1 MTASDGSHNGT
12 SKDDSNGS
20 LVDQIKD
27 TISNI
32 KDNVT
37 GNDPEFSGD
46 DFYATNQVVHF
57 VPYRVQ
63 VIAPELAIGKTSDKK
78 EYTVGETGHYNVEVV
93 QTKDDAVAKNIHVV
107 DKLDKAGAEI
117 QKDSIKVYDGAGK
130 LITGDCT
137 ITCDGQSYDIQSKVA
152 LAKGETMKI
161 QYDVLFKSSD
171 LSGQKVLNTAKAQA
185 SNQKNP
191 EDWVEDNNEVSLDK
205 PKLAIKKSSNRV
217 TFKPGE
223 TGKYTITVTNKSTTA
238 TAKNVVV
245 KDNFNKDGVKIQ
257 KSSIKIENDGKV
269 VNGAEISCKSNSFV
283 IKTKQDLAPNADMV
297 ITYKAKFSKKGTYKN
312 TAVATSDNTDPVKA
326 KNTVKVTKSG
336 VSPKNVT
343 PKNVIKTIT
352 KGTKDVKTGDVLGLA
367 VLVILVAGIG
377 YLGFTVVKRKKSN

>member
-1 MTASDGSHNGT
+1 
-12 SKDDSNGS
+12 
-20 LVDQIKD
+20 
-27 TISNI
+27 
-32 KDNVT
+32 
-37 GNDPEFSGD
+37 
-46 DFYATNQVVHF
+46 
-57 VPYRVQ
+57 
-63 VIAPELAIGKTSDKK
+63 
-78 EYTVGETGHYNVEVV
+78 
-93 QTKDDAVAKNIHVV
+93 
-107 DKLDKAGAEI
+107 
-117 QKDSIKVYDGAGK
+117 
-130 LITGDCT
+130 
-137 ITCDGQSYDIQSKVA
+137 
-152 LAKGETMKI
+152 MKI
-161 QYDVLFKSSD
+161 KYDVLFKSSD
-171 LSGQKVLNTAKAQA
+171 LSGQKVLNSAKTQA

-269 VNGAEISCKSNSFV
+269 VKGAEISCKGNSFV

-367 VLVILVAGIG
+367 VLVVLVAGIG
-377 YLGFTVVKRKKSN
+377 YLGFTVVKVTSVTSKSFRLI

>member
-1 MTASDGSHNGT
+1 MTKHSSRDPNG
-12 SKDDSNGS
+12 
-20 LVDQIKD
+20 LQM
-27 TISNI
+27 
-32 KDNVT
+32 
-37 GNDPEFSGD
+37 
-46 DFYATNQVVHF
+46 
-57 VPYRVQ
+57 
-63 VIAPELAIGKTSDKK
+63 
-78 EYTVGETGHYNVEVV
+78 
-93 QTKDDAVAKNIHVV
+93 TKH
-107 DKLDKAGAEI
+107 
-117 QKDSIKVYDGAGK
+117 
-130 LITGDCT
+130 
-137 ITCDGQSYDIQSKVA
+137 
-152 LAKGETMKI
+152 
-161 QYDVLFKSSD
+161 SS
-171 LSGQKVLNTAKAQA
+171 
-185 SNQKNP
+185 
-191 EDWVEDNNEVSLDK
+191 
-205 PKLAIKKSSNRV
+205 
-217 TFKPGE
+217 
-223 TGKYTITVTNKSTTA
+223 TA

-269 VNGAEISCKSNSFV
+269 VKGAEISCKGNSFV

-367 VLVILVAGIG
+367 VLVVLVAGIG

>member
-1 MTASDGSHNGT
+1 
-12 SKDDSNGS
+12 
-20 LVDQIKD
+20 
-27 TISNI
+27 
-32 KDNVT
+32 
-37 GNDPEFSGD
+37 
-46 DFYATNQVVHF
+46 
-57 VPYRVQ
+57 
-63 VIAPELAIGKTSDKK
+63 
-78 EYTVGETGHYNVEVV
+78 
-93 QTKDDAVAKNIHVV
+93 
-107 DKLDKAGAEI
+107 
-117 QKDSIKVYDGAGK
+117 
-130 LITGDCT
+130 
-137 ITCDGQSYDIQSKVA
+137 
-152 LAKGETMKI
+152 MKI
-161 QYDVLFKSSD
+161 KYDVLFYD
-171 LSGQKVLNTAKAQA
+171 LDFSCQKVLNSAKAQA

-223 TGKYTITVTNKSTTA
+223 TGEYTITVTNKSTTA

-269 VNGAEISCKSNSFV
+269 VKGAEIEAKDNSFV

-326 KNTVKVTKSG
+326 NNKVKVTKTG

-343 PKNVIKTIT
+343 PKNVIKTVT

-367 VLVILVAGIG
+367 VLVVLVAGIG
-377 YLGFTVVKRKKSN
+377 YLGFVVVKRKKSK

>member
-1 MTASDGSHNGT
+1 
-12 SKDDSNGS
+12 
-20 LVDQIKD
+20 
-27 TISNI
+27 
-32 KDNVT
+32 
-37 GNDPEFSGD
+37 
-46 DFYATNQVVHF
+46 
-57 VPYRVQ
+57 
-63 VIAPELAIGKTSDKK
+63 
-78 EYTVGETGHYNVEVV
+78 
-93 QTKDDAVAKNIHVV
+93 
-107 DKLDKAGAEI
+107 
-117 QKDSIKVYDGAGK
+117 
-130 LITGDCT
+130 
-137 ITCDGQSYDIQSKVA
+137 
-152 LAKGETMKI
+152 MKI

-343 PKNVIKTIT
+343 PKNVIKTII